1 MNLLHI
7 LILERAVGVEPH
19 SVADSAL
26 NQLRRLSRRGPA
38 PSCSPHERGSPL
50 SQSPLSRVQI
60 QRFHTCCHSRL
71 HWSGRWE
78 LNPRQ
83 PAWKAGTL
91 PLSYARLVMSS
102 SGRQGFFRRAPGRA
116 SSAWWA
122 GKDSN
127 LGSRW
132 QQIYSLTPLATW
144 VPAQNFQQ
152 ENSN

>member
-1 MNLLHI
+1 ISVHELLVLTFTLMLLHT
-7 LILERAVGVEPH
+7 LI
-19 SVADSAL
+19 
-26 NQLRRLSRRGPA
+26 
-38 PSCSPHERGSPL
+38 
-50 SQSPLSRVQI
+50 
-60 QRFHTCCHSRL
+60 
-71 HWSGRWE
+71 WSGRWE

-132 QQIYSLTPLATW
+132 QQIYSLPPLATW
-144 VPAQNFQQ
+144 VPAQNFQR
-152 ENSN
+152 ENSNGKFFIFISHSHDGKRRVG